1 MPCLRLRMN
10 GRAAFLTVGGG
21 YKPGDQAPEG
31 YLDWQEWAGV
41 QHKAGLRQKM
51 CGRCMLWRYPQELSA
66 IVDRYAPVDRRG
78 NPHPQESPVCNK
90 CAAKSTS
97 EG

>member
-1 MPCLRLRMN
+1 MPCIHGN
-10 GRAAFLTVGGG
+10 GFVLTVGGD
-21 YKPGDQAPEG
+21 YKSGDQAPEG
-31 YLDWQEWAGV
+31 YLDWREWAQV

-66 IVDRYAPVDRRG
+66 IVDRYTPVDRRG
-78 NPHPQESPVCNK
+78 TPHPLEIPVCNK